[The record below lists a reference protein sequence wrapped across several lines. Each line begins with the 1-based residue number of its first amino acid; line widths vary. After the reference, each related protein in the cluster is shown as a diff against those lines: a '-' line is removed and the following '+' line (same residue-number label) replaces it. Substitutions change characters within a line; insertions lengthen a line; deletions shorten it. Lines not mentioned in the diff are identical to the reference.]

1 MAAPCA
7 AALNVRRLDAGGAKD
22 ADTRGDTGTQAFVN
36 PIHAEDEEDAEGEL
50 DGQQENEG
58 LAETDASK
66 D

>member
-1 MAAPCA
+1 M
-7 AALNVRRLDAGGAKD
+7 D
-22 ADTRGDTGTQAFVN
+22 ADSRGDTDTQGFTN
-36 PIHAEDEEDAEGEL
+36 PIHAEDEEGAQGEL